1 LSQSSPEVRVYKAN
15 TIDEDLQVA
24 GQLYLQ
30 KHLKID
36 TQKNSI
42 ILPKLFEFQL
52 MDFAPSESDLLIWIF
67 QFLETRKRLDLMLL
81 LESNNY
87 LISYSEFVM
96 DESMLNFATSLE
108 SRTKKILL
116 NTIYEIQA
124 TSRLIWNELALI
136 DSIQQYVTNK

>member
-1 LSQSSPEVRVYKAN
+1 MRVYKAN

-42 ILPKLFEFQL
+42 VLPKLFEFQL
-52 MDFAPSESDLLIWIF
+52 MDFAASEPDLLIWIF

-87 LISYSEFVM
+87 SVSYTEFVI
-96 DESMLNFATSLE
+96 DESMLNFATSIE

-136 DSIQQYVTNK
+136 DSIQ

>member
-1 LSQSSPEVRVYKAN
+1 MYKAN

-42 ILPKLFEFQL
+42 VLPKLFEFQL
-52 MDFAPSESDLLIWIF
+52 MDFAASEPDLLIWIF

-87 LISYSEFVM
+87 SVSYTEFVI
-96 DESMLNFATSLE
+96 DESMLNFATSIE

-136 DSIQQYVTNK
+136 DSIQ